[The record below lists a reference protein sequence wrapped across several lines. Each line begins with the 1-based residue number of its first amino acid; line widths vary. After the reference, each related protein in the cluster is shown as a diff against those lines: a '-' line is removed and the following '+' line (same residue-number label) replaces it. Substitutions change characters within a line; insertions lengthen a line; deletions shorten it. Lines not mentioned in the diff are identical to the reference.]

1 MTPLTHVAGQP
12 VRAHVVHFTGN
23 AWTPIQDA
31 LPSDALCFGFAV
43 SPMGEVALGCLEF
56 PPEANAVGHLYR
68 VSGDHLEQVGG
79 DLPSILALAYDPA
92 GKLWIA
98 GGDAGGFL
106 ARLDGTT
113 VTTVEDKFDAPV
125 SQLDVASAT
134 DILVGGSFS
143 SVGTVQ
149 AARIA
154 RWDGTAW
161 HALGAG
167 LPGTPTA
174 IAHDATSAYASTLDE
189 GNGTLLL
196 GAFDGSTWKDLAGS
210 TAGITPAPEFNFNR
224 IQIINGAVLAVGSA
238 QLDKSP
244 GRGALVY
251 RNGAFTALGGG
262 VHAIG
267 LSDLAVSHD
276 AVWVAGLIAEAGAA
290 GHTVSTVG
298 VARYV
303 IQGLAP

>member
-1 MTPLTHVAGQP
+1 MTSLTHVSGQP
-12 VRAHVVHFTGN
+12 VHAHVVHFTGN
-23 AWTPIQDA
+23 AWVPINDELA
-31 LPSDALCFGFAV
+31 SDALCFGFAV

-56 PPEANAVGHLYR
+56 PPNADAVSHLYR
-68 VSGDHLEQVGG
+68 VSGDHLEQIGG
-79 DLPSILALAYDPA
+79 DLPSILALAYDSSN
-92 GKLWIA
+92 KLWVA
-98 GGDAGGFL
+98 GGDATGFL
-106 ARLDGTT
+106 GRLDGTT
-113 VTTVEDKFDAPV
+113 VTTIEDRFDAAV

-134 DILVGGSFS
+134 DIIVGGSFS
-143 SVGTVQ
+143 TVGTTQ
-149 AARIA
+149 ATRIA

-174 IAHDATSAYASTLDE
+174 VAHDATTTYASTLDE

-196 GAFDGSTWKDLAGS
+196 GAFDGTSWKDLAGPA
-210 TAGITPAPEFNFNR
+210 AGITPAPQFNFNR

-251 RNGAFTALGGG
+251 QNGVFTALGGG

-267 LSDLAVSHD
+267 LSDLAVSRD
-276 AVWVAGLIAEAGAA
+276 AIWVAGLIAEAGAPDQ
-290 GHTVSTVG
+290 TVSTVG

-303 IQGLAP
+303 LAR